1 MLHSREP
8 TGESSPSLRTF
19 ANIRIHCSPAEA
31 GAQEREALRFL
42 CPGDETLPCGV
53 LGPGLRAPSKY
64 YFDGNALRRG
74 TTMKQIN
81 VYPMVIML
89 IAIILLV
96 IWLRPH

>member
-42 CPGDETLPCGV
+42 RPPLETLLRSV
-53 LGPGLRAPSKY
+53 RSPG
-64 YFDGNALRRG
+64 LRRG

-81 VYPMVIML
+81 VFPMVIML
-89 IAIILLV
+89 IAIVLLV

>member
-42 CPGDETLPCGV
+42 RPPLETLLRSV
-53 LGPGLRAPSKY
+53 LGPG
-64 YFDGNALRRG
+64 LRRG

-89 IAIILLV
+89 IAIVLLV

>member
-19 ANIRIHCSPAEA
+19 ANIRFRCSPAEA

-42 CPGDETLPCGV
+42 CPGDETLPCSV
-53 LGPGLRAPSKY
+53 LGPG
-64 YFDGNALRRG
+64 LRRG